1 MERLGD
7 VRNSADDNDGVWAKY
22 VGGKIKVDGLQGDND
37 YQYNGFAAGYDRE
50 IGSNWRIGLA
60 GQYAKGDT
68 SLTNGDGEIKTAAG
82 ALYGTW
88 TGDKGHHVDIIAKV
102 GKVDSETS
110 AYGGTIAQKLDGD
123 FGSTAISFAVEYG
136 YRQDLNDG
144 WFVEP
149 MVRAS
154 YVHLGG
160 DDYTVTTRD
169 NTMSVT
175 NDSMNSI
182 VLRGG
187 FLLGKTFAADSS
199 VYLKA
204 AVLHDFDGD
213 INTHVSADG
222 RSASYSDS
230 IGGTAIEYGIGVN
243 HKFNK
248 DSSMYLDVERISGG
262 DVTKKWGVNV
272 GFRYSF

>member
-1 MERLGD
+1 M
-7 VRNSADDNDGVWAKY
+7 
-22 VGGKIKVDGLQGDND
+22 
-37 YQYNGFAAGYDRE
+37 
-50 IGSNWRIGLA
+50 
-60 GQYAKGDT
+60 
-68 SLTNGDGEIKTAAG
+68 
-82 ALYGTW
+82 
-88 TGDKGHHVDIIAKV
+88 
-102 GKVDSETS
+102 
-110 AYGGTIAQKLDGD
+110 
-123 FGSTAISFAVEYG
+123 
-136 YRQDLNDG
+136 NDG

-187 FLLGKTFAADSS
+187 FLLGKIFAADSS

-243 HKFNK
+243 HKYNK

-262 DVTKKWGVNV
+262 DVTKNWGVNV